1 MWWLGVLSLFLI
13 LVMSL
18 FLTRLATM
26 ALMFTGLSRESARF
40 QARSA
45 LTGVGF
51 TTSEAEQVVQHPVR
65 RRIIM
70 LLMMLGN
77 AGVVTV
83 MATLIVTF
91 LQAQGT
97 GQILTKLAA
106 TLGGLSLFALVA
118 NSSWVERKMS
128 FVISWALRRWT
139 HLDARDYV
147 NLLQLANRYGVTEI
161 KVNED
166 NWLAGRSLDD
176 LRLTEEGILVL
187 GVYPRR
193 GRYIGVPRGST
204 VIGVGDVL
212 VVYGSSNRLN
222 ALHERPHGAEG
233 DAAHA
238 GAAAAFQQ
246 SLADQAGTAENA

>member
-13 LVMSL
+13 LTLSL
-18 FLTRLATM
+18 FLTRIATM
-26 ALMFTGLSRESARF
+26 ALVFTGLSLESARF

-70 LLMMLGN
+70 LLMLLGN

-91 LQAQGT
+91 LQAEDT
-97 GQILTKLAA
+97 GQILTKAA
-106 TLGGLSLFALVA
+106 GILIGLLLF
-118 NSSWVERKMS
+118 S
-128 FVISWALRRWT
+128 FVARSAYLERRMGVLIAWALKRWS

-147 NLLQLANRYGVTEI
+147 NLLQLANKYGVTEI
-161 KVNED
+161 KVNEGD
-166 NWLAGRSLDD
+166 WVAGRSLAD
-176 LRLTEEGILVL
+176 LKLTDEGVLVL

-204 VIGVGDVL
+204 VVGAGDVL
-212 VVYGSSNRLN
+212 VIYGSADCLSK
-222 ALHERPHGAEG
+222 LHERPCGAEG
-233 DAAHA
+233 DEAHA
-238 GAAAAFQQ
+238 IATTGFQQ
-246 SLADQAGTAENA
+246 ALEQEDGML